1 VSELSK
7 SSKLFGKACVAGPQ
21 FVWQRKSRGSP
32 LAPTSTATS
41 SEEVDS
47 HDSAVVLADGKVLWK
62 GGDLETW
69 RRCWVAIG
77 VRRKSRRNLV
87 ETLSNNDLCDLWWRG
102 VVVKV
107 RCRGN
112 EEMLASMET
121 LRCWHLER
129 R

>member
-7 SSKLFGKACVAGPQ
+7 SSKLFGKACVASPQ
-21 FVWQRKSRGSP
+21 FVWRRKSRGSP

-47 HDSAVVLADGKVLWK
+47 HNGAVVLVDGKVLWK

-69 RRCWVAIG
+69 KCCWVAIG

-87 ETLSNNDLCDLWWRG
+87 ETLSNNDLCDLRWRS
-102 VVVKV
+102 VVEKV
-107 RCRGN
+107 RRRGN
-112 EEMLASMET
+112 DEVLASM
-121 LRCWHLER
+121 
-129 R
+129 